1 MNAPAPA
8 EIVAAFNGRFEALER
23 IGEGGMGEVF
33 RGHDKFRDRVVAVKI
48 SRKRQDGLE
57 WDARLERLW
66 LNEMRLAGKLRHPG
80 IVELYEAASTD
91 QFSFL
96 VMEYLPGGTLRPY
109 TVPEKLLA
117 PERIADIIFRAAS
130 ALDYAT
136 TEGLLHRDVKP
147 ANILLDEDGAPHVSD
162 FGSAYML
169 TATETQISDVGTLPY
184 MPPEHFGGK
193 APGVQTDIYALGVTA
208 YELLTGAYPFE
219 GTSPSAMIY
228 HKMNGVDTPIAARR
242 QGVPAGFAATIHR
255 AIDHDQEKR
264 FARWQDFLAAL
275 AEALPKK
282 GVAQAVLP
290 ESARYELFRRLGF
303 FSDFAEAELWE
314 AARIGTVRDLA
325 EGETLFAEGSR
336 ESALFLV
343 ERGELVV
350 TRKGTP
356 LNRVGAGDCI
366 GEMAYIYEANPVRSA
381 SVHAAS
387 EAGLIAFQPA
397 ALRGAS
403 ERLQA
408 AFARA
413 FMRVLADRLKQ
424 AHDRFLALA
433 RTVSKPDKGRPAQ
446 G

>member
-1 MNAPAPA
+1 MNEPAPP
-8 EIVAAFNGRFEALER
+8 EVVAAFAGRFESLER

-33 RGHDKFRDRVVAVKI
+33 RGRDLFRDRVVAVKI
-48 SRKRQDGLE
+48 SRRRQNLQG

-80 IVELYEAASTD
+80 IVELYEAASND
-91 QFSFL
+91 EFSFL
-96 VMEYLPGGTLRPY
+96 VMEYLAGGTLRPH
-109 TVPEKLLA
+109 TVAENLLD
-117 PERIADIIFRAAS
+117 PGRIADIIFRAAS

-147 ANILLDEDGAPHVSD
+147 ANLLLDADGAPHVSD

-184 MPPEHFGGK
+184 MPPEHFSGK
-193 APGVQTDIYALGVTA
+193 APDVQTDIYALGVTA

-219 GTSPSAMIY
+219 GTTPSAMIY
-228 HKMNGVDTPIAARR
+228 HKMNGTDTPIASRR
-242 QGVPAGFAATIHR
+242 QGVPEGFAATIHR
-255 AIDHDQEKR
+255 AIDHDPGKR
-264 FARWQDFLAAL
+264 FSRWQDFLAAL
-275 AEALPKK
+275 ADALPQQ
-282 GVAQAVLP
+282 GVAKAVLP
-290 ESARYELFRRLGF
+290 ESARYELFRRIGF

-314 AARIGTVRDLA
+314 AARIGTVRELA

-343 ERGELVV
+343 ERGELVI

-387 EAGLIAFQPA
+387 ESALIAIQPA
-397 ALRGAS
+397 ALKSAS

-424 AHDRFLALA
+424 SNDRFLALA
-433 RTVSKPDKGRPAQ
+433 RTVAKSDKPR
-446 G
+446 

>member
-1 MNAPAPA
+1 MNATAPA
-8 EIVAAFNGRFEALER
+8 GIVAAFKDRFESLER

-33 RGHDKFRDRVVAVKI
+33 RGHDRFRDRVVAVKI
-48 SRKRQDGLE
+48 SRKRQDVQG
-57 WDARLERLW
+57 WDARHEKLW

-80 IVELYEAASTD
+80 IVEVFEAGSND
-91 QFSFL
+91 DFSFM
-96 VMEYLPGGTLRPY
+96 VMEYVAGGTLRPH
-109 TVPEKLLA
+109 TEIDKLLA
-117 PERIADIIFRAAS
+117 PERIADIVFKAAS

-147 ANILLDEDGAPHVSD
+147 ANILLDEQGAPRVSD
-162 FGSAYML
+162 FGSAYIL
-169 TATETQISDVGTLPY
+169 TADETQISDVGTLPY
-184 MPPEHFGGK
+184 MPPEHFSGK
-193 APGVQTDIYALGVTA
+193 APSVQTDIYALGVTA
-208 YELLTGAYPFE
+208 YQLLTGAYPFV
-219 GTSPSAMIY
+219 GATPSAMIY
-228 HKMNGVDTPIAARR
+228 HKMNGEDAPIASRR
-242 QGVPAGFAATIHR
+242 QGVPEGFAATIHR
-255 AIDHDQEKR
+255 AIHRDQAKR

-275 AEALPKK
+275 AEALPQK
-282 GVAQAVLP
+282 GAAKVVLP
-290 ESARYELFRRLGF
+290 ESARYELFRRIGF
-303 FSDFAEAELWE
+303 FAEFAEAELWE

-336 ESALFLV
+336 ESAIFLI

-356 LNRVGAGDCI
+356 LNRAGAGDCI

-387 EAGLIAFQPA
+387 ESGLIAFQPA
-397 ALRGAS
+397 ALKSAS

-424 AHDRFLALA
+424 ANDRFLALA
-433 RTVSKPDKGRPAQ
+433 RTVSKTDKPR
-446 G
+446 

>member
-1 MNAPAPA
+1 MNNAAPA
-8 EIVAAFNGRFEALER
+8 EIVAAFKDRFEALER

-33 RGHDKFRDRVVAVKI
+33 RGHDLFRDRVVAVKI
-48 SRKRQDGLE
+48 SRKRQNVQG
-57 WDARLERLW
+57 WDARHEKLW

-80 IVELYEAASTD
+80 IVEIFEAGANED
-91 QFSFL
+91 FSFI
-96 VMEYLPGGTLRPY
+96 VMEYVAGGTLRPF
-109 TVPEKLLA
+109 TEPENLLP

-147 ANILLDEDGAPHVSD
+147 ANILLDGEGAPHVSD
-162 FGSAYML
+162 FGSAYIL
-169 TATETQISDVGTLPY
+169 TSDETQISDVGTLPY
-184 MPPEHFGGK
+184 MPPEHFSGK
-193 APGVQTDIYALGVTA
+193 APGVQTDIYALGITA
-208 YELLTGAYPFE
+208 YQLLTGAYPFQ
-219 GTSPSAMIY
+219 GATPSSMIY
-228 HKMNGVDTPIAARR
+228 HKMNGEDAPVASRR
-242 QGVPAGFAATIHR
+242 QGVPEGFAATIHR
-255 AIDHDQEKR
+255 AIERDQDKR
-264 FARWQDFLAAL
+264 FVRWQDFLAAL
-275 AEALPKK
+275 AEALPQK
-282 GVAQAVLP
+282 GAAKVVLP
-290 ESARYELFRRLGF
+290 ESARYELFRRIGF

-387 EAGLIAFQPA
+387 EAGLIAFQPT

-408 AFARA
+408 AFAKA

-424 AHDRFLALA
+424 ANDRFLALA
-433 RTVSKPDKGRPAQ
+433 RTVSKSDKPR
-446 G
+446 